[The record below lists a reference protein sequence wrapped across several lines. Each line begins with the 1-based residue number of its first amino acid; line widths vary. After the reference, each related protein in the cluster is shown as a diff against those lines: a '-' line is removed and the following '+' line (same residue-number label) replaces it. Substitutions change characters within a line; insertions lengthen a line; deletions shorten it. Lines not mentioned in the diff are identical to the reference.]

1 MDVLDNIKQAVA
13 LLKEV
18 EEYNN
23 ELNGENGLISTC
35 DRKIDYWLH
44 YLELEDLKVTEA
56 YNIIKEIKNIRI
68 HRRKYKNDAEL
79 IRLYK
84 DNEAKLQNSSY
95 RDILLTQLCKTDTR
109 QKNLKYNYNAYTDDE
124 IRDILGP
131 KKRIISAITN
141 KLTFKID
148 KKEGETDDKN

>member
-1 MDVLDNIKQAVA
+1 M
-13 LLKEV
+13 
-18 EEYNN
+18 
-23 ELNGENGLISTC
+23 
-35 DRKIDYWLH
+35 
-44 YLELEDLKVTEA
+44 
-56 YNIIKEIKNIRI
+56 
-68 HRRKYKNDAEL
+68 
-79 IRLYK
+79 
-84 DNEAKLQNSSY
+84 
-95 RDILLTQLCKTDTR
+95 TQLCKTDTR